1 MGEAAPRA
9 AARERFGLG
18 AVTLLLAGLAA
29 ATPLRP
35 GETPL
40 RLVGTLLVIAGIL
53 EILHSQRRVSPE
65 SRRSASRSGGFTLV
79 MGLLVLSAPALVG
92 SGLVLLLAASFFIDG
107 LRQLIGFASGWRQG
121 RADRRAAL
129 ATAGN
134 WAVAGALLL
143 LWNASATWIVALAG
157 AARILGAGWNMV
169 TAPVH
174 TLDDTYDT
182 ISEALGLPED
192 PAVRE
197 AGQRLL
203 DEERQ
208 RRPVD
213 RGWIYAF
220 LATLFA
226 IHIGR
231 MEADWTLVG
240 LLGPFVAV
248 LGDVLVALLLAFG
261 VIQPARSWLRRSL
274 RPLERRAW
282 SRLEAGKGSAPRWGD
297 RLLRGGLVRSLRLSI
312 RARQVRYSVPY
323 AVERALQV
331 GLPVVAVFVATVP
344 IWGMSWYFDTEN
356 WAAGIYNSWAEQRTD
371 GWRREMVRAVRAAK
385 PGESFDVRPQGLEG
399 DWSFLVIGDPG
410 EGDSSQRALSHQ
422 ILRVASGAD
431 VRFMVISSDVVYP
444 TGSMKNYEANFWLPF
459 QGFERPVYAIP
470 GNHDWYDALEGFAAT
485 FFEADA
491 ARASMRARVEADRRL
506 TSTTETRIDWLIE
519 EAARLRAAYRVPTGF
534 QRGPYF
540 QVQADR
546 FALIA
551 VDTGVLRQVD
561 PDQWAWLR
569 SALEQARG
577 KLTMVLLGHPLY
589 AGGHYQAGD
598 DGEFAALHRLL
609 REYQVAI
616 VMAGDTHD
624 LELYVERYAA
634 GGAERVM
641 HHVVNGGGGAY
652 LSFGTS
658 LAWPAEAS
666 TPEWAFYPSQA
677 SVVDKLD
684 RFTPWWKWP
693 FWVWTKRLGAW
704 PFSAEL
710 LSAAFDYNVAPF
722 FQSFVEVRV
731 EPSAGRV
738 RLIPYGVHGP
748 LRWSDLQT
756 SRRPPRPDGTA
767 ADGPAELAIAMPG
780 AVPAGR

>member
-1 MGEAAPRA
+1 
-9 AARERFGLG
+9 
-18 AVTLLLAGLAA
+18 
-29 ATPLRP
+29 
-35 GETPL
+35 
-40 RLVGTLLVIAGIL
+40 
-53 EILHSQRRVSPE
+53 
-65 SRRSASRSGGFTLV
+65 

-92 SGLVLLLAASFFIDG
+92 SGLVLLLAVSFLIDG
-107 LRQLIGFASGWRQG
+107 LRQLG
-121 RADRRAAL
+121 RVRDRDGVEVRR
-129 ATAGN
+129 TAGPR
-134 WAVAGALLL
+134 WPRP
-143 LWNASATWIVALAG
+143 ATWPPPPPLRALEHAAATWVVALAG

-174 TLDDTYDT
+174 SLGDTYET
-182 ISEALGLPED
+182 IGEALGLPDD

-226 IHIGR
+226 IHVGR

-261 VIQPARSWLRRSL
+261 VIQPARSWLRRL
-274 RPLERRAW
+274 IRPLERRAW
-282 SRLEAGKGSAPRWGD
+282 SRLEAGRGSTPRWGD
-297 RLLRGGLVRSLRLSI
+297 RLLRGGLARSLRLSI
-312 RARQVRYSVPY
+312 RARQVRYSLPF
-323 AVERALQV
+323 AMERALQV

-371 GWRREMVRAVRAAK
+371 GWRAEMVRAVRAAK
-385 PGESFDVRPQGLEG
+385 PAAESFDVRPQGLEG

-422 ILRVASGAD
+422 ILRVGGGAD

-444 TGSMKNYEANFWLPF
+444 TGAMKNYEANFWLPF

-485 FFEADA
+485 FLEADA
-491 ARASMRARVEADRRL
+491 ARASMRARVEADHRL
-506 TSTTETRIDWLIE
+506 TSTTETRIDGLIE

-534 QRGPYF
+534 QRAPYF

-577 KLTMVLLGHPLY
+577 KLTMVLLGHPFY
-589 AGGHYQAGD
+589 AGGHYQAGGD
-598 DGEFAALHRLL
+598 AEFAALHRLL
-609 REYQVAI
+609 REYQVAV

-624 LELYVERYAA
+624 LELYVERYGA

-658 LAWPAEAS
+658 LAWPAEAA
-666 TPEWAFYPSQA
+666 TPEWAFYPEPGVRRRQA
-677 SVVDKLD
+677 RPLH
-684 RFTPWWKWP
+684 P
-693 FWVWTKRLGAW
+693 L
-704 PFSAEL
+704 
-710 LSAAFDYNVAPF
+710 
-722 FQSFVEVRV
+722 VEVALLGVDQAVRGLAV
-731 EPSAGRV
+731 LRRAALGRLRLQRGAVLPELRRGPRGALRRIACASSRTACTGRYAGP
-738 RLIPYGVHGP
+738 I
-748 LRWSDLQT
+748 
-756 SRRPPRPDGTA
+756 SRRHPGRRGRPARQPTGRRSSCCRCRTPPPPPGSDALPA
-767 ADGPAELAIAMPG
+767 ARDEVALEGHLEARSAVRNGRRTSPA
-780 AVPAGR
+780 PARIRS